1 MLFVI
6 PSWGNL
12 IGYPTLG
19 KYVNHYVSKIQ
30 SDIVIFLTGQEA
42 SIEIKESIETETP
55 TRTIYYLFGLG
66 YYYSKFE
73 LQSGRYI
80 TDSRQLTGLILSD
93 FVYDHLATSKDI
105 TLENDL
111 DVIIAEKL
119 IKLPI
124 DLSNKSDTQKS
135 FIKGALIRN
144 LFIPYKDIFLEL
156 METIKDPKSYQL
168 GHGHILLS
176 THWNYFNKILIS
188 TEMMKEKRSE
198 FSNPTAGINEI
209 IIGADQ
215 FVKQTFS
222 PSDRQIIDN
231 TIITLKEVYSSLN
244 FDPMYL
250 LSIVD
255 NASKVLISKPILSRT
270 QKHGTIAE
278 KRVKKPVF
286 ISANN
291 RINTIQY
298 WPEQFKRSTKEE
310 LEKSAVYKES
320 IEHPPTVKPSK
331 IEDTNIKPDLEIQ
344 KDRLVDAEKF
354 ELRTQKRPYVESKIL
369 PRPPKDDVFLIL
381 LYLKEIIEKDYD
393 TQSIGKA
400 FELVRDQLKK
410 IILQSDFMWEMGK
423 YANQFQRDD
432 PNQGLSQKEKKEL
445 LDKVTIWIEKAIK
458 QKDEFIKK
466 KD

>member
-1 MLFVI
+1 
-6 PSWGNL
+6 
-12 IGYPTLG
+12 
-19 KYVNHYVSKIQ
+19 
-30 SDIVIFLTGQEA
+30 
-42 SIEIKESIETETP
+42 
-55 TRTIYYLFGLG
+55 
-66 YYYSKFE
+66 
-73 LQSGRYI
+73 
-80 TDSRQLTGLILSD
+80 
-93 FVYDHLATSKDI
+93 VYDHLATSKDI

-270 QKHGTIAE
+270 QKHGTVAE

-369 PRPPKDDVFLIL
+369 PRPPKDDVFIIL